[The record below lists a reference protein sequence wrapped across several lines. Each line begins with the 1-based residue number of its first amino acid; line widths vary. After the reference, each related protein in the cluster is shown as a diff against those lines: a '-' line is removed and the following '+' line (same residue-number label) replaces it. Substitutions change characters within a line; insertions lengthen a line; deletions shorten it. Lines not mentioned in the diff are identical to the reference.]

1 MSSTPISSA
10 PMTPEPSELDTARTA
25 PAGWWRRNAL
35 WLLGT
40 LVFGAWAI
48 YAPYREALQAYQNR
62 HPSHAIDVPKGEWAQ
77 YEGARWRLVSAEALA
92 PRDPRIGG
100 PLRKDAGVLLLQFE
114 VIADS
119 GTQAKALDLCKGQV
133 SDAQGRLWDANPT
146 GLPRLSGAKLP
157 NTCGSGYDAQ
167 YKSIIALPGRPF
179 RFQHAYLLPR
189 TQRLEGLQA
198 RIDLRNSQ
206 TSKGRY
212 LRFAL

>member
-1 MSSTPISSA
+1 MNATMPDSGDPAARSASTG
-10 PMTPEPSELDTARTA
+10 
-25 PAGWWRRNAL
+25 GWWRRNAL
-35 WLLGT
+35 WLLGA
-40 LVFGAWAI
+40 LVLGAWAI

-62 HPSHAIDVPKGEWAQ
+62 HPSHAIDVAKGEWAH

-100 PLRKDAGVLLLQFE
+100 PVRKDAGVLLVQFE

-119 GTQAKALDLCKGQV
+119 GTQAKHLDLCKGQV
-133 SDAQGRLWDANPT
+133 SDAQGRLWDANPA
-146 GLPRLSGAKLP
+146 GLPRLRGPKLP
-157 NTCGSGYDAQ
+157 TTCGSGQDAQ

-189 TQRLEGLQA
+189 TQRLDGLQA